1 MARVSTPTRNPF
13 KGRRMD
19 REGISKV
26 RRAEL
31 LARLSALEQQIEAQA
46 GRIRHAREMGWE
58 ISLSEERLRTLQES
72 RDLYRSAL
80 KHLLGNELPE
90 DPQPIQVI

>member
-1 MARVSTPTRNPF
+1 
-13 KGRRMD
+13 MD

-31 LARLSALEQQIEAQA
+31 FARLSALDEQIEAQA
-46 GRIRHAREMGWE
+46 ARVRHGREMGWE
-58 ISLSEERLRTLQES
+58 VTLSEQRLRVLQES

-80 KHLLGNELPE
+80 KHLLGEELPQQR
-90 DPQPIQVI
+90 DSTD

>member
-1 MARVSTPTRNPF
+1 
-13 KGRRMD
+13 MD
-19 REGISKV
+19 REGIGKV

-46 GRIRHAREMGWE
+46 GRVRRGREMGWDVA
-58 ISLSEERLRTLQES
+58 LSEKRLGMLKES

-80 KHLLGNELPE
+80 KHLLGEELPQA
-90 DPQPIQVI
+90 PSGATGPR

>member
-1 MARVSTPTRNPF
+1 
-13 KGRRMD
+13 MD
-19 REGISKV
+19 REGIGKV

-46 GRIRHAREMGWE
+46 ARVRRGQEMGWE
-58 ISLSEERLRTLQES
+58 VALTVQRLSTLQES

-80 KHLLGNELPE
+80 KHLLGDELPE
-90 DPQPIQVI
+90 ALKRVD

>member
-1 MARVSTPTRNPF
+1 
-13 KGRRMD
+13 MD
-19 REGISKV
+19 REGISKI

-90 DPQPIQVI
+90 DSPPIQVIRAGPAA

>member
-1 MARVSTPTRNPF
+1 
-13 KGRRMD
+13 MD
-19 REGISKV
+19 REGIGKV

-46 GRIRHAREMGWE
+46 ARVRRGQERGWE
-58 ISLSEERLRTLQES
+58 VALSVQRLSTLQES

-80 KHLLGNELPE
+80 KHLLGDELSE
-90 DPQPIQVI
+90 ALKRVD

>member
-1 MARVSTPTRNPF
+1 
-13 KGRRMD
+13 MD
-19 REGISKV
+19 RQGIGKV

-46 GRIRHAREMGWE
+46 ARVRHGREMGWE
-58 ISLSEERLRTLQES
+58 VALSEKRLGTLKES

-80 KHLLGNELPE
+80 KHLLGEELPE
-90 DPQPIQVI
+90 ARPRIG

>member
-1 MARVSTPTRNPF
+1 
-13 KGRRMD
+13 MD
-19 REGISKV
+19 REGIGKV

-46 GRIRHAREMGWE
+46 ARVRRGQERGWE
-58 ISLSEERLRTLQES
+58 VALSVQRLSTLQES

-80 KHLLGNELPE
+80 KHLLCDELP
-90 DPQPIQVI
+90 DALKGVD

>member
-1 MARVSTPTRNPF
+1 
-13 KGRRMD
+13 MD

-31 LARLSALEQQIEAQA
+31 LARLSALDRQIEAQA
-46 GRIRHAREMGWE
+46 GRVRRGREMGWE
-58 ISLSEERLRTLQES
+58 VVLSEQRLITLRES

-80 KHLLGNELPE
+80 KHLLGDELTE
-90 DPQPIQVI
+90 DLDKSAPPPIGTKLEG

>member
-1 MARVSTPTRNPF
+1 
-13 KGRRMD
+13 MD

-31 LARLSALEQQIEAQA
+31 LARLSALEQQIDAQA
-46 GRIRHAREMGWE
+46 GRVCRGREMGWE
-58 ISLSEERLRTLQES
+58 IAVSEQRLRTLQES

-80 KHLLGNELPE
+80 KHLLGDELPE
-90 DPQPIQVI
+90 APSGATEPR

>member
-1 MARVSTPTRNPF
+1 
-13 KGRRMD
+13 MD

-31 LARLSALEQQIEAQA
+31 LARLAALEQQIEAQA
-46 GRIRHAREMGWE
+46 ERVRHAHAMGWDP
-58 ISLSEERLRTLQES
+58 SLTEQRLSTLRES

-80 KHLLGNELPE
+80 QHLLGNELPSGSGAAG
-90 DPQPIQVI
+90 

>member
-1 MARVSTPTRNPF
+1 
-13 KGRRMD
+13 MD

-31 LARLSALEQQIEAQA
+31 LARLTALEQQIEAQA
-46 GRIRHAREMGWE
+46 ARVRHGREMGWE
-58 ISLSEERLRTLQES
+58 VTLSEQRLSTLMES

-80 KHLLGNELPE
+80 KHLLGEALPH
-90 DPQPIQVI
+90 DPEPSNGDR

>member
-1 MARVSTPTRNPF
+1 
-13 KGRRMD
+13 MD

-31 LARLSALEQQIEAQA
+31 LARLSALEQQIEAQE
-46 GRIRHAREMGWE
+46 GRVRHAHDMGWDH
-58 ISLSEERLRTLQES
+58 SLSEQRLGTLRDS

-80 KHLLGNELPE
+80 QHLLGNRLPQ
-90 DPQPIQVI
+90 DPESTA

>member
-1 MARVSTPTRNPF
+1 
-13 KGRRMD
+13 MD

-46 GRIRHAREMGWE
+46 ERVRHGREMGWE
-58 ISLSEERLRTLQES
+58 IALSEKRLSTLQES
-72 RDLYRSAL
+72 RNLYRSAL
-80 KHLLGNELPE
+80 KHLLGDELPE
-90 DPQPIQVI
+90 APRRVD

>member
-1 MARVSTPTRNPF
+1 
-13 KGRRMD
+13 MD

-31 LARLSALEQQIEAQA
+31 LARLSALDQQIEAQA
-46 GRIRHAREMGWE
+46 GRVRHGRQMGWE
-58 ISLSEERLRTLQES
+58 VALSEQRLITLRES

-80 KHLLGNELPE
+80 KHLLGADLPE
-90 DPQPIQVI
+90 DLEKSAPPPIGTKLGE

>member
-1 MARVSTPTRNPF
+1 
-13 KGRRMD
+13 MD
-19 REGISKV
+19 REGIGKV

-46 GRIRHAREMGWE
+46 ARVRRGQERGWE
-58 ISLSEERLRTLQES
+58 VALSVQRLSTLQES

-80 KHLLGNELPE
+80 KHLLGDELPE
-90 DPQPIQVI
+90 ALKRVD